1 MAEQA
6 ARTVAYADRFELEQ
20 EIVRSRLPVKMRKSG
35 RRGDWKKREQ
45 ERASLR
51 KHMKRSIEN
60 VNGGMIPLQDRRL
73 GQTRGG

>member
-1 MAEQA
+1 MRWQNRQPE
-6 ARTVAYADRFELEQ
+6 RWLCGRFELEQ
-20 EIVRSRLPVKMRKSG
+20 EIVRRQTAVKMRKSG
-35 RRGDWKKREQ
+35 GGDWKKREQ

>member
-1 MAEQA
+1 
-6 ARTVAYADRFELEQ
+6 
-20 EIVRSRLPVKMRKSG
+20 MRKSG